1 MTSPDPLPKA
11 ARTLLSVAGA
21 VVAVEALAYVVLAV
35 LDLTDVS
42 SERLGLGVGAGILL
56 GVYGAGQLYA
66 AWRVTRGE
74 GWARSPLIV
83 THLIQLLLAWNL
95 RDGDTRWLAI
105 LMAVCAVIVL
115 ACLLAPPV
123 NRALGRDM
131 GAVRD

>member
-1 MTSPDPLPKA
+1 M
-11 ARTLLSVAGA
+11 LSVAGA